1 VFIRLFFRAV
11 VTLCGRPADI
21 LRRRSWLVL
30 VYNDGE
36 FRLSIAGVRRAA
48 SLFLLAHA
56 TRGLRKER
64 HAIIEPNAAGAAA
77 EK

>member
-1 VFIRLFFRAV
+1 M
-11 VTLCGRPADI
+11 
-21 LRRRSWLVL
+21 L

-56 TRGLRKER
+56 KRGLRKER